1 MTNCWGGGGRRGS
14 IFHDFRRGTLIG
26 HASREFAPRCE
37 PHPARAKWCPMIRL
51 SSGSSLAFQRLSRDT
66 HPFILGV
73 KVGGNG
79 KSSRCSGRASRA

>member
-1 MTNCWGGGGRRGS
+1 MS
-14 IFHDFRRGTLIG
+14 

-66 HPFILGV
+66 LPFILGV
-73 KVGGNG
+73 KVGGNE